1 MSPVRLTVY
10 VASCQR
16 FNIPIFGF
24 ILDINSLRLSNVF
37 NCHVCQC
44 PGIVDD
50 IPHLYAWGRQ
60 TAPLSL
66 KAPDDAARLKPPVD
80 GLPRIHGSATSPHL
94 HAGSM

>member
-1 MSPVRLTVY
+1 MLHHVNVLIFLSLALSLILIHY
-10 VASCQR
+10 VCPM
-16 FNIPIFGF
+16 FLIVTYVNG
-24 ILDINSLRLSNVF
+24 
-37 NCHVCQC
+37 

-80 GLPRIHGSATSPHL
+80 GLPHIHGSATSPHL